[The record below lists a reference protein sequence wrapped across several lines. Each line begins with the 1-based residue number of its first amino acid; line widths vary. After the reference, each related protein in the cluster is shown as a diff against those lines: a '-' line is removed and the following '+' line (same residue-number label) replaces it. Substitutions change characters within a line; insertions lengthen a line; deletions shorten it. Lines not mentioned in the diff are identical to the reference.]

1 MNHEFDYLGRSI
13 KKKNMSCLSGK
24 SENPMLLRFHH
35 PPRSPWLLLLRM
47 LWRWSIIFAGEVSS
61 EQIMQQIQS
70 LARKS
75 IITQLLVGPKILP
88 KYHSWCRLH
97 SFFQASHCSLGG
109 FSSTFSSRA
118 FGSLRVARDICFSR
132 DLNTDW
138 WLLSQNL
145 AEIWHE
151 IWPAKLVETRWIRC
165 FEY

>member
-1 MNHEFDYLGRSI
+1 
-13 KKKNMSCLSGK
+13 MSVRKIRK
-24 SENPMLLRFHH
+24 SNAAQVPSSTAKSLAAVASHALTLK
-35 PPRSPWLLLLRM
+35 SPCIYM
-47 LWRWSIIFAGEVSS
+47 YIYIIFAGEVSS
-61 EQIMQQIQS
+61 EQIMGQIQS

-118 FGSLRVARDICFSR
+118 FGSLRVARETCFPR